1 MAIVTNKNP
10 FGNLEDGVILKVEG
24 AESEGEATSAV
35 DAYLEEQGREDL
47 GWYTSVDSEDGA
59 YYIKLA
65 E

>member
-47 GWYTSVDSEDGA
+47 GYYTHGTRMEPEDGA
-59 YYIKLA
+59 YYV
-65 E
+65 